1 MSLPNTVTVKYPT
14 KSNGKP
20 KYIINTST
28 FGTKGMSY
36 FNTGVTLNLCSTDY
50 SYVTFDFTFTGTA
63 PDKTSYV
70 GVSFAA
76 DSTISISSGSTLDE
90 LFISFKN
97 GVPLD
102 NFDIKL
108 TPGVTKRVYVIV
120 NCDPNVK
127 TTYLDIMSSV
137 VLPSGVASDPNNSIR
152 IDYECNIPLY
162 KYEMGLHVYSP
173 YDAINSSKLTTMLYS
188 KTAIENWNRNTRV
201 WLDAG
206 FEIPAFPY
214 YYGYGNY
221 VYKVGGPVDRA
232 YGTKIKFETV
242 TTLWRSLW
250 KKSPEVN
257 TIETTGRFENQPA
270 DTTDACVNV
279 ILSKSG
285 VISEKIDKTLLK
297 VPIKYKY
304 LMGWHGSNKLLSN
317 DNFFIKWL
325 FAQKKGYPITGQQ
338 HSVVKLAPGFVR
350 SFRYYEDGVMKGFVL
365 SETGTLPL
373 LIASGVGIVIGVLA
387 NLLPDIMLN
396 VVVSSLNMILGP
408 FSPWVLNII
417 GTLSA
422 SGAFAIVG
430 FILLLAGVLYSLFK
444 KSRDTLEEICNPFL
458 HEYTTT
464 PYINVGNPLS
474 RTSAMTNIQ
483 NGWFCDGVYYYNQSG
498 GIIISKE
505 ISYTNALVK
514 EDPITL
520 QYTQSLLADDPTLVA
535 GVPKLLL
542 LPYTSGIPIE
552 YATPIYSSDY
562 MEITPEYQCQ
572 GDLLVPPV
580 VLPKVTV
587 PAGFATSS
595 ISKDVANGIARDYM
609 LDVAMFV
616 TNDFNSC
623 TVIPGLGVFEG
634 HFTHEIRVET
644 YPTNVSCFYDN
655 TDTLG
660 LAVGKILYYD
670 MKGRIKAMNGY
681 YAEINFDSSEYPNMS
696 YPLKFY
702 HTTSGAVDTIY
713 SMTNSSSLSVTKLSG
728 SGPSSLSVI
737 TVNLDYSSNWFLT
750 SFNEYYLSSK
760 VNGILLPKIFDPNT
774 LYTDSMLVRGYI
786 NQNHCDFKLYTD
798 NNNWYSYSTPFVEAD
813 SNWYYGLIEWG
824 SNKMFYYEKT
834 QAISLDIQEICLP
847 STSYNSALFGFYIIG
862 KQNGQQTAVFND
874 VTLTVKVYKLVGVTT
889 VLAATYTV
897 VTNTYNESTYFP
909 YDNQILATDNINLI
923 QITAITP
930 PSQTCNKITYTT
942 GNFFN
947 CNGPTTTTTTK
958 PTTTTT
964 TTLITCNAAL
974 NAVTNLTNNTATIY
988 VTNGTPN
995 YYYTCPQLGQSSTV
1009 TNSASYT
1016 FNGLAY
1022 NINYYID
1029 VYYNVGLACYNQISV
1044 LIPLPTTTT
1053 TTTCTPS
1060 VHNNGQLTV
1069 NGSAYSTSIDTIC
1082 QIDWYWFATGAI
1094 GTYTMETHGTVD
1106 MYMCLYG
1113 PNNQTTQ
1120 IVCDDDSGGSGQSKI
1135 VRSDL
1140 LSSTLYYL
1148 KIYTYSFSY
1157 TGPYSVDV
1165 KYAGTTTTTTTKAP
1179 TTTTTKAPTTT
1190 TTTKAPTTT
1199 TTTKAPTTTTT
1210 TIPSYYY
1217 TLLYTCNPVILD
1229 AVNQSSTALN
1239 WTINSRAI
1247 DNLGNYYTVQYAN
1260 LLSTYNP
1267 WSYRTITTATPVI
1280 GQTGC
1285 PTAPTTTTTT
1295 SSTLGIVTTNSVTSI
1310 TSYNANV
1317 SISLTSPGSGTMYSW
1332 GYVYSTDGIYYGTM
1346 VSLSNSSTPQT
1357 IVDFG
1362 HIFSANTH
1370 FWLKAYCQTSVG
1382 TSYGAILQFNTLS
1395 TTTTTKA
1402 PTTTTT
1408 TTATLPTVTTA
1419 IVTSI
1424 TATSAISGGNVSSDG
1439 GSTVTSRGVC
1449 WSTTSNPTIANSKT
1463 VNGSGIGSFT
1473 SNISGLAG
1481 GSYYFVRA
1489 YATNSVGTAYGPEQ
1503 RFLATDVATP
1513 GFGKLYNW
1521 YAANDVYNGGKFI
1534 ANSGWHVPTNQECVN
1549 LINTVG
1555 TSSYKLKETGTSHW
1569 VAGTGTNTY
1578 SFNAVGS
1585 GIRDSS
1591 QNGYIKQWAEYWTK
1605 STFVGTPLPA
1615 NQYVMVI
1622 QDTNPTVYTGINV
1635 PFYRGMSIRLV
1646 KDTPGS
1652 GTYTGNDGKVYQTV
1666 TIGGATWLAE
1676 NLKETQYRDHSSIP
1690 EVQTDVQWNSL
1701 TFGAYCWYNNNPIY
1715 E

>member
-1190 TTTKAPTTT
+1190 TTT
-1199 TTTKAPTTTTT
+1199 
-1210 TIPSYYY
+1210 IP
-1217 TLLYTCNPVILD
+1217 
-1229 AVNQSSTALN
+1229 
-1239 WTINSRAI
+1239 
-1247 DNLGNYYTVQYAN
+1247 
-1260 LLSTYNP
+1260 
-1267 WSYRTITTATPVI
+1267 
-1280 GQTGC
+1280 
-1285 PTAPTTTTTT
+1285 
-1295 SSTLGIVTTNSVTSI
+1295 
-1310 TSYNANV
+1310 
-1317 SISLTSPGSGTMYSW
+1317 
-1332 GYVYSTDGIYYGTM
+1332 
-1346 VSLSNSSTPQT
+1346 
-1357 IVDFG
+1357 
-1362 HIFSANTH
+1362 
-1370 FWLKAYCQTSVG
+1370 
-1382 TSYGAILQFNTLS
+1382 

-1701 TFGAYCWYNNNPIY
+1701 TSGAYCWYNNNPIY